1 MMSKKVREQFV
12 CNNKANSTPKDDFHI
27 QAEQESARLEARR
40 HELLAFLAPHEAEL
54 QRITEQLAALACY
67 LRELPMPS
75 SLTGRQTFLVDQI
88 AAVLSQ
94 CPQGLSTPALYKR
107 LQEHGLRVTDNA
119 VAQCL
124 WRHKHRFTAIERGVY
139 TLANSLQRQG
149 DSCEIAHLPTN

>member
-94 CPQGLSTPALYKR
+94 CPQGLSTTALYKR
-107 LQEHGLRVTDNA
+107 LQEAHGHGPRVTENA
-119 VAQCL
+119 IAQCL
-124 WRHKHRFTAIERGVY
+124 WRHSNRFTAIERGVY
-139 TLANSLQRQG
+139 VLANSLQQQG
-149 DSCEIAHLPTN
+149 GSL